1 MKPRRRK
8 DSGFALLLIFAL
20 AAAAAIYLYLEIPRA
35 VFEAARIKEDI
46 LVERGEEYKKAIRR
60 YFVKNKQ
67 KLPQTLDE
75 LEQQGGVRFLRRR
88 YKDPMTGKDEWR
100 LIHMGPMGLTDS
112 KVEKPVNPAD
122 QKEKRESSISEGYQ
136 VGGGNVPD
144 GAAPK
149 GIQDV
154 AMRQRNESLPGTF
167 PGTEQPQP
175 GDPAAVG
182 PPPAPGQQPTLQP
195 GQMPGF
201 PALPGSV
208 ANSQQ
213 GGTPPQAVLTP
224 QQQLPQQQP
233 ATFPGQQG
241 YLGQQLN
248 PQTPPGGLGQQPQSG
263 TVPQGQNPA
272 LDMIR
277 NLLTTPR
284 QGPVPGTA
292 AMPQQPA
299 AVTGLAGVASKYE
312 GEGIKRINERSR
324 IDEWE
329 FVYDYRKDAR
339 GGGQMGTQG
348 TGLAGGAGGA
358 GGRGNSGPQGQIPG
372 QVPGQAGQGRPP
384 GLQPGQGAPGAPGGF
399 TPIQYGPDGRP
410 LPPPSGQ
417 KRRQ

>member
-1 MKPRRRK
+1 MRRPKGLGRRK

-136 VGGGNVPD
+136 VGGGNAPNGD
-144 GAAPK
+144 APK
-149 GIQDV
+149 GIQDI

-175 GDPAAVG
+175 SDPAAVG
-182 PPPAPGQQPTLQP
+182 APPAPGQQPTLQP
-195 GQMPGF
+195 GQAPGF
-201 PALPGSV
+201 SALPGSV

-213 GGTPPQAVLTP
+213 GGTVPQGTLT
-224 QQQLPQQQP
+224 QQQPPQQQP
-233 ATFPGQQG
+233 AAFPGQQG

-248 PQTPPGGLGQQPQSG
+248 PQAPPGGLGQQPQSG
-263 TVPQGQNPA
+263 AVPQGQNPA

-277 NLLTTPR
+277 GLLTTPR

-292 AMPQQPA
+292 VMPQQPA
-299 AVTGLAGVASKYE
+299 AVTGIAGVASKYE

-339 GGGQMGTQG
+339 GGGQSGAQG
-348 TGLAGGAGGA
+348 VGMAGGAAGGAGRGAA
-358 GGRGNSGPQGQIPG
+358 GGQAQGLGPGGQ
-372 QVPGQAGQGRPP
+372 GQGRPP
-384 GLQPGQGAPGAPGGF
+384 GFQPGATPPGAF
-399 TPIQYGPDGRP
+399 MPIQYGPDGRP
-410 LPPPSGQ
+410 LPPPQ
-417 KRRQ
+417 NNQRRRQ